1 VDKYLKESIS
11 MALNIFEPL
20 KFSTQ
25 GINDLA
31 TQPSLVVSNGKI
43 TVDVVEPTKALSFT
57 GGSFADVDGKGIKWT
72 DGRKSKT
79 LALKQSKLWTDM
91 SVNLAE
97 EQSYEINDTP
107 VISFAELGPSVTKS
121 NLKQVGTLR
130 SLRVSGNTALGDFA
144 YISSDLNR
152 IGINVET
159 PKAAIGIIEND
170 VEIIL
175 GSTKSNTAV
184 LGTVNYSNLEIVT
197 DNTTRITVK
206 NNGDVRIHGKIFAE
220 EVITHRSNPLVF
232 KETDT
237 SSNYG
242 KGIVWSNKN
251 GINSQFTYQANP
263 DRNWSTDSIE
273 LASEK
278 SFLIEGATV
287 LSKTALGQTVVD
299 SNLTTVGLLKGLQVA
314 GDAAVTRTISTS
326 RLEIGDFAVDNNR
339 LEYTDTF
346 TIRTGST
353 GEFKIGQDI
362 VIGNVDNTTRPVS
375 IYGQLTVGVASPQA
389 NVALTV
395 AGPVSFDNKKFETS
409 NGIPTEGR
417 YNKGDIVWNTD
428 PKATDY
434 IGWVCVTPGSPGAW
448 LPFGVI
454 ASR

>member
-1 VDKYLKESIS
+1 

-31 TQPSLVVSNGKI
+31 TQTSLVVSNGKI

-97 EQSYEINDTP
+97 EQAYEINNTP

-130 SLRVSGNTALGDFA
+130 TLRVSGNTALGDFA

-152 IGINVET
+152 IGINVEA
-159 PKAAIGIIEND
+159 PKAAIGILEND

-220 EVITHRSNPLVF
+220 EVITQRSSPLVF

-242 KGIVWSNKN
+242 KGIVWSNKS

-263 DRNWSTDSIE
+263 DRIWSTDSIE

-287 LSKTALGQTVVD
+287 LSKTTLGQTVVD

-346 TIRTGST
+346 TIQTGST

-454 ASR
+454 ANQ

>member
-1 VDKYLKESIS
+1 

-31 TQPSLVVSNGKI
+31 TQTSLVVSNGKI
-43 TVDVVEPTKALSFT
+43 TVDTVEPTKAVNFS
-57 GGSFADVDGKGIKWT
+57 GGSFAEVDGRGIKWT
-72 DGRKSKT
+72 GGSKSKT
-79 LALKQSKLWTDM
+79 LAFRQSKLWTDM

-97 EQSYEINDTP
+97 EQAYEINNTP
-107 VISFAELGPSVTKS
+107 VISFGELGPSVTKS
-121 NLKQVGTLR
+121 NLKQVGTLK
-130 SLRVSGNTALGDFA
+130 SLRVAGNTALGDFA

-152 IGINVET
+152 IGINVES
-159 PKAAIGIIEND
+159 PKAAIDIFENAVGIL
-170 VEIIL
+170 L

-184 LGTVNYSNLEIVT
+184 LGTVTNDHFEIVT

-206 NNGDVRIHGKIFAE
+206 NNGDVRIHGRIFAE
-220 EVITHRSNPLVF
+220 EVVTQRSSPLVF

-237 SSNYG
+237 STNYG
-242 KGIVWSNKN
+242 KGIIWSNKN
-251 GINSQFTYQANP
+251 GINSQLTYQANP
-263 DRNWSTDSIE
+263 DRIWSTDSIE

-287 LSKTALGQTVVD
+287 LSKTTLGQTVVD

-326 RLEIGDFAVDNNR
+326 RLEIGNFAVDNNR

-346 TIRTGST
+346 TIQTGST
-353 GEFKIGQDI
+353 AEFKIGSDI

-375 IYGQLTVGVASPQA
+375 IYGKLTVGVASPQE

-395 AGPVSFDNKKFETS
+395 AGAVSFDNKKFETN

-448 LPFGVI
+448 LPFGAI

>member
-1 VDKYLKESIS
+1 

-31 TQPSLVVSNGKI
+31 TQTSLVVSNGKI
-43 TVDVVEPTKALSFT
+43 TVDIVEPTKAVNFS
-57 GGSFADVDGKGIKWT
+57 GGSFAEVEGRGIKWT
-72 DGRKSKT
+72 GGNKSKT
-79 LALKQSKLWTDM
+79 LTLRQSKLWTDM

-97 EQSYEINDTP
+97 EQAYEINNTP
-107 VISFAELGPSVTKS
+107 VISFGELGPSVTKS
-121 NLKQVGTLR
+121 NLKQVGTLK
-130 SLRVSGNTALGDFA
+130 SLRVSGNSALGDFA

-152 IGINVET
+152 IGINVEA
-159 PKAAIGIIEND
+159 PKAAIGIFENE
-170 VEIIL
+170 VEIVL
-175 GSTKSNTAV
+175 GSTKIDTAV
-184 LGTVNYSNLEIVT
+184 LGTVTNDHFEIIT
-197 DNTTRITVK
+197 DNTTRITIK
-206 NNGDVRIHGKIFAE
+206 NSGDVRIHGRIFAE
-220 EVITHRSNPLVF
+220 EVVTQRSSPLVF

-242 KGIVWSNKN
+242 KGIVWSNKS

-263 DRNWSTDSIE
+263 DRIWSTDSIE
-273 LASEK
+273 LAVEK
-278 SFLIEGATV
+278 YFSIDSAMV
-287 LSKTALGQTVVD
+287 LSKTSLGQTVVD
-299 SNLTTVGLLKGLQVA
+299 SNLTTVGLLTGLQVA

-346 TIRTGST
+346 TIQTGNT
-353 GEFKIGQDI
+353 DEFKIGQGI

-375 IYGQLTVGVASPQA
+375 IYGQLTIGVASPQED
-389 NVALTV
+389 VALTV
-395 AGPVSFDNKKFETS
+395 SGSVSFDNKKFET
-409 NGIPTEGR
+409 NTDIPTEGR

-434 IGWVCVTPGSPGAW
+434 IGWVCVVPGSPGAW
-448 LPFGVI
+448 LPFGEI

>member
-1 VDKYLKESIS
+1 

-31 TQPSLVVSNGKI
+31 TQTSLVVSNGKI
-43 TVDVVEPTKALSFT
+43 TVDVVEPTKSLSFP
-57 GGSFADVDGKGIKWT
+57 GGSFAELEGKGIKWT
-72 DGRKSKT
+72 AGRNSKT

-97 EQSYEINDTP
+97 EQAYEINNTP
-107 VISFAELGPSVTKS
+107 VISLNELGPSVTKS
-121 NLKQVGTLR
+121 SLKQVGTLKN
-130 SLRVSGNTALGDFA
+130 LRVSGNAEIGNFA
-144 YISSDLNR
+144 YLSSDLNR
-152 IGINVET
+152 VGINLET
-159 PKAAIGIIEND
+159 PKAAIGILEND
-170 VEIIL
+170 VEIVL

-184 LGTVNYSNLEIVT
+184 LGTVNNNHLEIVT

-206 NNGDVRIHGKIFAE
+206 NNGDVRIHGRIFAD
-220 EVITHRSNPLVF
+220 EVVTQRSSPLVF

-242 KGIVWSNKN
+242 KGIVWSNKS
-251 GINSQFTYQANP
+251 GINSQLTYQANP
-263 DRNWSTDSIE
+263 DRIWSTDSIE
-273 LASEK
+273 LAVEK
-278 SFLIEGATV
+278 YFAIDSAMV
-287 LSKTALGQTVVD
+287 LSKTSLGQTVVE

-326 RLEIGDFAVDNNR
+326 RLEIGNFAVDNNR
-339 LEYTDTF
+339 LEYTDSF
-346 TIRTGST
+346 TILTGST
-353 GEFKIGQDI
+353 DEFKIGREI
-362 VIGNVDNTTRPVS
+362 VIGNTENTTRPVA
-375 IYGQLTVGVASPQA
+375 IYGQLTVGVANPQE

-395 AGPVSFDNKKFETS
+395 SGPVSFDNKKFETS
-409 NGIPTEGR
+409 NGVPTEGR

-434 IGWVCVTPGSPGAW
+434 IGWVCVTPGSPGQW
-448 LPFGVI
+448 LPFGAI

>member
-31 TQPSLVVSNGKI
+31 TQTSLVVSNGKI

-97 EQSYEINDTP
+97 EQAYEINNTP

-130 SLRVSGNTALGDFA
+130 TLRVSGNTALGDFA

-152 IGINVET
+152 IGINVEA
-159 PKAAIGIIEND
+159 PKAAIGILEND

-220 EVITHRSNPLVF
+220 EVITQRSSPLVF

-242 KGIVWSNKN
+242 KGIVWSNKS

-263 DRNWSTDSIE
+263 DRIWSTDSIE

-287 LSKTALGQTVVD
+287 LSKTTLGQTVVD

-346 TIRTGST
+346 TIQTGST

-454 ASR
+454 ANQ